1 RPEINRESQ
10 ERERVDIQHAWH
22 DAQKRYSATNHARE
36 LLVIFPR
43 HSPLRERNSNGNRK
57 NVNLNSDSELNLDP
71 IPKPFVTR
79 QKIQPTTDKEESEIN
94 LDPDAKVIAE
104 YFSSGQ
110 STASQSHTVAADGLS
125 NKRDSPSNATD
136 SSDDVNLDQSDININ
151 CTRDDGTPGVC
162 VLYYQCNTD
171 DGQVITDG
179 NSLIDVRLKD
189 GACSHYLQV
198 CCVLNVV
205 QEKPVILED
214 KVPDV
219 PAKSKKCG
227 WNNPALNIFQ
237 TRETA
242 GLDDGIYAN
251 YGDFP
256 WMIAVIRN
264 RNETE
269 EWSKNDYLGGGFLIH
284 PAVVVTAAHK
294 VEQYNPHQKLFNG
307 SSLLRSNAVPG
318 SGTLRPTHNF
328 RMFSSI
334 ASLYNDIA
342 VLFLKSPFSL
352 NGSPNINVACV
363 GASMPPPGTLCF
375 SMGWGANFKKKNVY
389 AVILKKVRLPLV
401 DPERCETLLRKTRLG
416 PFFRLDKSLTCAGGE
431 DGVDT
436 CRGDGGSSLVCPV
449 QMADESTRYEVFG
462 MVAYGIGCGSKDVPS
477 VYVNIPYLKPWLD
490 AIIASEGLSTET
502 YIS

>member
-1 RPEINRESQ
+1 MYRFLILFVLSTTSAAQSDVETSKRS
-10 ERERVDIQHAWH
+10 IQG
-22 DAQKRYSATNHARE
+22 
-36 LLVIFPR
+36 
-43 HSPLRERNSNGNRK
+43 NSNGNRK

-294 VEQYNPHQKLFNG
+294 VEQYNPHQ
-307 SSLLRSNAVPG
+307 
-318 SGTLRPTHNF
+318 
-328 RMFSSI
+328 
-334 ASLYNDIA
+334 
-342 VLFLKSPFSL
+342 
-352 NGSPNINVACV
+352 
-363 GASMPPPGTLCF
+363 
-375 SMGWGANFKKKNVY
+375 
-389 AVILKKVRLPLV
+389 VRLPLV